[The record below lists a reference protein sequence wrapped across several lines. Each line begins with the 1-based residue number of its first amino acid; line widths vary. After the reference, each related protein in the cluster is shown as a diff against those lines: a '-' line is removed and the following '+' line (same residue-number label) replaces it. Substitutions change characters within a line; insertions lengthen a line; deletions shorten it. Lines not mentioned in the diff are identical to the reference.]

1 MYKHWPKR
9 FCAFTI
15 FVPRCGDSFLLW
27 VIKWAYLLPHSVT
40 LCKFVPE
47 LHIQEPPQFDTRC
60 KNLCVVSVQN
70 IFKNDRSVFALG
82 LIFWRHPRRFPSYS
96 YYCVVSDQVFKA
108 CFHHNIGLLCT
119 DNAYS
124 LVQHGKVY
132 VVGCLI
138 MQFVMFSFWLV
149 AELSSPKPFP

>member
-1 MYKHWPKR
+1 MQKKYKLWPKR
-9 FCAFTI
+9 FCVITI
-15 FVPRCGDSFLLW
+15 FVPCYGDSFLLW
-27 VIKWAYLLPHSVT
+27 VIKLAQLLPHSVT

-47 LHIQEPPQFDTRC
+47 LHIQETPQLDMRC
-60 KNLCVVSVQN
+60 TDLCVVSVQN

-82 LIFWRHPRRFPSYS
+82 LIFLRHPQRFPSYS

-108 CFHHNIGLLCT
+108 CLHHNISLLCT

-132 VVGCLI
+132 VIGCLI
-138 MQFVMFSFWLV
+138 IQFVLFFCCCLQSYL
-149 AELSSPKPFP
+149 P